1 LIIFVSMV
9 IHAKLKKEKRTI
21 GRKERIHF
29 AEYGLKNLIA
39 KIDTGAYSSS
49 LHCHITGIIT
59 REGVEYIKFVP
70 LVYKNKVKNAPEIMA
85 KVSKKK
91 LVKSSS
97 GHVEERYFVKLE
109 VQMNGHVVRTEF
121 SLTDR
126 STMRHTILLGRKFL
140 KGNYVVDVS
149 KKFLFSKKKKKS

>member
-1 LIIFVSMV
+1 MLIFVSMV
-9 IHAKLKKEKRTI
+9 AHPKKEKRTI

-29 AEYGLKNLIA
+29 VDFGLRNLIA

-49 LHCHITGIIT
+49 LHCYVTGIIIKD
-59 REGVEYIKFVP
+59 GVEYIKFIP
-70 LVYKNKVKNAPEIMA
+70 LVYKNKVKNAPEIIT

-91 LVKSSS
+91 QVKSSS
-97 GHVEERYFVKLE
+97 GHVEDRYFVKLV
-109 VQMNGHVVRTEF
+109 VQMNGHSVRTEF

-149 KKFLFSKKKKKS
+149 RKFIFSKKEKKS

>member
-1 LIIFVSMV
+1 MLIFVSMV
-9 IHAKLKKEKRTI
+9 AAIKKEKKVI

-29 AEYGLKNLIA
+29 VDFGLRNLIA

-49 LHCHITGIIT
+49 LHCNIIGISIIDG
-59 REGVEYIKFVP
+59 EEYVKFIP
-70 LVYKNKVKNAPEIMA
+70 LVYKNKVKNAHEIVT

-97 GHVEERYFVKLE
+97 GHTEERYFVKLE
-109 VQMNGHVVRTEF
+109 VQMNGHSVKTEF

-126 STMRHTILLGRKFL
+126 SSMRHTILLGRKFL
-140 KGNYVVDVS
+140 KGNYIVDVS
-149 KKFLFSKKKKKS
+149 RKFVFSKKKKK

>member
-1 LIIFVSMV
+1 MLIFVSMV
-9 IHAKLKKEKRTI
+9 AQVKKEKRVI

-29 AEYGLKNLIA
+29 VDLGLRNLIA

-59 REGVEYIKFVP
+59 KEGEEYIKFVP
-70 LVYKNKVKNAPEIMA
+70 LVYKNKVKNAPEIVA

-97 GHVEERYFVKLE
+97 GHTEERYFVKLE
-109 VQMNGHVVRTEF
+109 VQMNGHSVKTEF

-126 STMRHTILLGRKFL
+126 SSMRHTILLGRKFL

-149 KKFLFSKKKKKS
+149 RKFVFSKKKKK